1 MAVAIHF
8 NRQSAAQ
15 THRGRNRRE
24 GTRAVRFWNRVCCFV
39 VVVAGIVIATLH
51 SLSGATLQA
60 YPLRPITIVVPFP
73 PGGSPDIVARVLA
86 EDMQTSLGQ
95 PVIIQNIPGANGS
108 LGVGRVARAAADGY
122 TLVMGAWNT
131 HVANGATY
139 VLQYDVANDFTPI
152 LLAATFKNLI
162 VVRKSLPADDLQG
175 LLAWLRANPDKASQG
190 SAGMGS
196 AGHIAG
202 LLFQKL
208 AGTHFQHV
216 PYRGGA
222 PAVQDLVAG
231 RIDLMIEQTLTVLPQ
246 VRAGTIKAFAVT
258 GNSRL
263 AVAPEI
269 PTVDEAGLKGFYVSN
284 WSALF
289 APKGTPKDIIDRLN
303 AAGGH
308 ALAVPSVRSRLADLG
323 LDIPSAN
330 EQMPEALGAL
340 QKGEIEK
347 WWPIIRAAGVMA
359 E

>member
-1 MAVAIHF
+1 MRSWNDLWRVAI
-8 NRQSAAQ
+8 
-15 THRGRNRRE
+15 
-24 GTRAVRFWNRVCCFV
+24 
-39 VVVAGIVIATLH
+39 VVAGIVMATVHGLN
-51 SLSGATLQA
+51 GKTLES
-60 YPLRPITIVVPFP
+60 YPSRPITIVVPFP
-73 PGGSPDIVARVLA
+73 PGGSPDIDARMLA
-86 EDMQTSLGQ
+86 ENMRTSLGQ
-95 PVIIQNIPGANGS
+95 PVIIENIPGANGS
-108 LGVGRVARAAADGY
+108 LGAGRVARAAPDGY

-139 VLQYDVANDFTPI
+139 VLQYDVSNDFEPI

-162 VVRKSLPADDLQG
+162 VARKSLPADDLQG
-175 LLAWLRANPDKASQG
+175 LVAWLKANPDKASQG
-190 SAGMGS
+190 SAGVGS
-196 AGHIAG
+196 VGHIAG
-202 LLFQKL
+202 VFFQEL
-208 AGTHFQHV
+208 TGTHFQHV

-263 AVAPEI
+263 SVAPEI

-284 WSALF
+284 WNALF

-303 AAGGH
+303 AAGRH
-308 ALAVPSVRSRLADLG
+308 ALAIPFVQSRLADLG
-323 LDIPSAN
+323 LEIPSAD
-330 EQMPEALGAL
+330 EQAPEALAAL

-347 WWPIIRAAGVMA
+347 WWPIIRAAGIKA